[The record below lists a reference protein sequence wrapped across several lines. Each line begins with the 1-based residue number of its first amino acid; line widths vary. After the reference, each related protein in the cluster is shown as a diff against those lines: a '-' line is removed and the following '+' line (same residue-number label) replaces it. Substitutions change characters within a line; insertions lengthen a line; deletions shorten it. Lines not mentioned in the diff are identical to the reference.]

1 MNREQIGSYIKI
13 VRVERNLT
21 QQDVA
26 KKAGLL
32 YQRLLEVEKNK
43 TDFTIDRLLTILN
56 AMDLQIQIVPKDSV
70 EMFNVNSHVIPIK
83 EPPKIK
89 EKNGFDFS
97 ATVAAKDEEGIRKIF
112 NKPKEKKNE
121 EDPVRSMFNYSS
133 RKLRGNKRSVGQQA
147 DKERTQ
153 SVE

>member
-1 MNREQIGSYIKI
+1 MNREQIGSYIKG

-21 QQDVA
+21 QQEVA

-56 AMDLQIQIVPKDSV
+56 AMDLQIQIVPKSPV
-70 EMFNVNSHVIPIK
+70 EMFDVLAPVIPVK

-89 EKNGFDFS
+89 EKNGYDFS
-97 ATVAAKDEEGIRKIF
+97 ATVAANDEEGIRNIF
-112 NKPKEKKNE
+112 KKQKPANEK
-121 EDPVRSMFNYSS
+121 DPVRSMFDYSS
-133 RKLRGNKRSVGQQA
+133 RKLRGNKRPVG
-147 DKERTQ
+147 
-153 SVE
+153 